1 MLYQVSRD
9 SLFSGSKPSENFL
22 KIVWSIFTTA
32 HYKNSPNDLI
42 LASDH
47 PGHRL
52 FVLLGPIKD
61 A

>member
-1 MLYQVSRD
+1 M
-9 SLFSGSKPSENFL
+9 
-22 KIVWSIFTTA
+22 VWSIFTTA

-61 A
+61 ASFIPIPLVVL